1 MDTTVDLKNRIKNY
15 IENADERILK
25 IINAIIETESEEQ
38 GLSQAHKDI
47 LDQRLKYHKEN
58 PSDGKTWSEIKESLK
73 AQYGL

>member
-25 IINAIIETESEEQ
+25 IINAIIETETEEQ